1 MTMMVSLKTMIMEVI
16 KAKRATKE
24 LLLQIQITLI
34 LMRHLKQVIQVK
46 ELEELAPN
54 QRIMEEPPM
63 TKLTRSNALSA
74 RFSMI

>member
-16 KAKRATKE
+16 KAKRATKG

-54 QRIMEEPPM
+54 Q
-63 TKLTRSNALSA
+63 
-74 RFSMI
+74 